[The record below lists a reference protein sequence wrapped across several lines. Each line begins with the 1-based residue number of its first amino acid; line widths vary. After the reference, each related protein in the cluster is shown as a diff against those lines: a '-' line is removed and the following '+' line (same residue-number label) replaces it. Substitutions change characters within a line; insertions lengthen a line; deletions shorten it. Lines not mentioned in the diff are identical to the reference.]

1 MKNTYIKAGFELL
14 AAGQSVEL
22 VLKNL
27 AEVMKQ
33 KGHASLWAG
42 VLRGLVTRIERD
54 NFQALPSVVVAKE
67 KDLVTAKI
75 QQLLQ
80 ELGSEQKDFTT
91 VIDPTIVGGMKVS
104 HNYRLID
111 KSYKTKLRNLYQA
124 IVSKTN

>member
-1 MKNTYIKAGFELL
+1 MKDNYIKAGFELL
-14 AAGQSVEL
+14 AAGQSVDL

-27 AEVMKQ
+27 EQVMIK
-33 KGHASLWAG
+33 KGHASLWAS
-42 VLRGLVTRIERD
+42 VLRGLVVQIERQ
-54 NFQALPSVVVAKE
+54 NLQALPRVVVVKE
-67 KDLVTAKI
+67 KDLIIEKI
-75 QQLLQ
+75 NLLLQ
-80 ELGSEQKDFTT
+80 ELGSETKNFTA